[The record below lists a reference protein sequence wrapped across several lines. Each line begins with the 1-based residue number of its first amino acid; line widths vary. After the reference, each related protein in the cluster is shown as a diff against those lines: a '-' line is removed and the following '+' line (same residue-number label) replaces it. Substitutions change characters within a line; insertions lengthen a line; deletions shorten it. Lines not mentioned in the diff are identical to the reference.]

1 MLREGGGIYCN
12 FEDTR
17 LFGFSPEDFPAF
29 IAAVDELTADHPALF
44 FDEVQ
49 EVPEWQ
55 RLVRAFL
62 DQGRAVCVT
71 GSNASLLGREL
82 GARLTGRHL
91 TTEIFPFS
99 YGEFLSALDRA
110 PGAESLRDYLSWG
123 GFPLYLR
130 ERRDTLLHELLR
142 DVVLRDVAARHH
154 LRETRHVMNLLLF
167 LFAHTGKPFSLQSLT
182 KNLAIPTVGQTSRY
196 LEFLQDAYLLLAVPK
211 FSASFKQRVVA
222 PAKFY
227 ATDNGLRRA
236 NSPQFTPDLGARLE
250 NTVALAL
257 RSQTRELFYAGERDR
272 WECDFVTP
280 EAAIQVCAELTPA
293 NQTRELRG
301 LSEALA
307 LPGQRRGLIITL
319 DQSDQLTLDGH
330 PIQVVPAWRWL
341 QPLPASPA
349 PQTPPL
355 SRTP

>member
-1 MLREGGGIYCN
+1 
-12 FEDTR
+12 
-17 LFGFSPEDFPAF
+17 
-29 IAAVDELTADHPALF
+29 
-44 FDEVQ
+44 
-49 EVPEWQ
+49 
-55 RLVRAFL
+55 
-62 DQGRAVCVT
+62 
-71 GSNASLLGREL
+71 
-82 GARLTGRHL
+82 
-91 TTEIFPFS
+91 
-99 YGEFLSALDRA
+99 
-110 PGAESLRDYLSWG
+110 
-123 GFPLYLR
+123 
-130 ERRDTLLHELLR
+130 LLR

-167 LFAHTGKPFSLQSLT
+167 LFAHTGQPFSLQSLT

-319 DQSDQLTLDGH
+319 DQSDQLALDGH